1 MIKLGEKIKT
11 LRKQKNISQEGLAN
25 YLGVTFQAVSKWET
39 EAALPD
45 VALIP
50 AIASFFGVSTD
61 ELFDFDV
68 YRIEKD
74 VEQIVEAHRNC
85 WDDKEACEKLLRDGL
100 KKYPGNDVLL
110 NCLIGVIP
118 VPERASEV
126 IELCKSLIAGTRLDE
141 VRFDACRI
149 MAEAYHSIGE
159 SALAKDAIGKIPE
172 LYFTKLGVA
181 AALLEGEDRF
191 EAAVKQKS
199 LALEDLLDMLEI
211 LADHYAALGETDHA
225 RIQLEEAR
233 QILLA
238 VRDDFPTRYT
248 RSMYEAFS
256 DRLPGIEEKIARC
269 RQT

>member
-1 MIKLGEKIKT
+1 MMKLGEKIKT
-11 LRKQKNISQEGLAN
+11 LRKQKNISKEGLAN

-39 EAALPD
+39 EAAMPD

-74 VEQIVEAHRNC
+74 VEEIVAEHSRC
-85 WDDKEACEKLLRDGL
+85 WNDKAKCEKLLRDGL
-100 KKYPGNDVLL
+100 KKYPGNDMLL

-126 IELCKSLIAGTRLDE
+126 IELCKTLIAATRLDE

-159 SALAKDAIGKIPE
+159 YALAKNAIEKIPE

-181 AALLEGEDRF
+181 AGLLEGEDRF
-191 EAAVKQKS
+191 KAAIKQKS
-199 LALEDLLDMLEI
+199 ISFEDLLDMLEI
-211 LADHYAALGETDHA
+211 LADHYAARGETEKA
-225 RIQLEEAR
+225 LIQLDEA
-233 QILLA
+233 QHILLA
-238 VRDDFPTRYT
+238 VKDDFATPYT
-248 RSMYEAFS
+248 RSLYEAVS
-256 DRLPGIEEKIARC
+256 DRLPELEEKIARC
-269 RQT
+269 RQK